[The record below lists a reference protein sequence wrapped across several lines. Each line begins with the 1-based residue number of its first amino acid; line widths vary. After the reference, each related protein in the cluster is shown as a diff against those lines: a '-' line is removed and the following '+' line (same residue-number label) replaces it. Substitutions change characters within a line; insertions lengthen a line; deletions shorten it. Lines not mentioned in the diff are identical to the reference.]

1 MRTFNRCQNQR
12 PWMIL
17 KDYYALCYAKFAY
30 FGAKDK
36 NVNED
41 RPILSEAKI

>member
-1 MRTFNRCQNQR
+1 
-12 PWMIL
+12 MIL

-41 RPILSEAKI
+41 RPSFTFLSLAPKYANFA